1 MTGTVRAGRRT
12 PTRRAPADQ
21 RRPRPAGT
29 RATGTDRTLPPGAD
43 TVRTDRMPLPG
54 ADTVRTDR
62 TLPPGTDTVRAAAV
76 HPVPKSFRSKE
87 RQS

>member
-12 PTRRAPADQ
+12 PTRPAPADQ

-29 RATGTDRTLPPGAD
+29 RATGTDRTLP
-43 TVRTDRMPLPG
+43 PG